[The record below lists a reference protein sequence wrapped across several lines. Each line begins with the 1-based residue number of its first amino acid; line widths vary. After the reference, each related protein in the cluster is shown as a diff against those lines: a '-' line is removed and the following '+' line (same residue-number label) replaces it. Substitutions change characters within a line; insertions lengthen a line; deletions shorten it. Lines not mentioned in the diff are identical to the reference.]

1 MKRSINLRKKNSQS
15 GIALLIAIF
24 TMLLIAAIA
33 MALVIAS
40 GTETSLASNYRATT
54 NGYYAA
60 VAGIEEARGRLLPT
74 NPNTIATLAPFN
86 GAYLATNQVVY
97 ILNPGIGETTGNVMA
112 KYPDTQFAHEFP
124 SVTPTNTYINSVWT
138 ANGNNNGPLYKWV
151 RINAATKASLQ
162 VNVDNTGLAV
172 SNASTPLYYDSA
184 LVPAALVVPPVV
196 GSVPAPTSTQKQVY
210 EVTALAVNPNGSQK
224 ILQYVVAP
232 AQYNLNFQAA
242 LSMTGPIGNFS
253 GANSNPY
260 HVDGVD
266 GSGSAPSVAGC
277 TNNAST
283 VPAIG
288 VSAGLSG
295 GNPAQSNQTYVT
307 NNLPRPDHYIGNSG
321 PPSISTIA
329 QTGALATPDSL
340 DQMIQTIQ
348 HNADAVMP
356 NPPNP
361 PGYNNSGTTYN
372 FGGTGWPSDM
382 SASNPKVV
390 YVDGSFDLGPN
401 TGYGILVVTGNFH
414 YHGNSGWNGIILVVG
429 DGTTTFDGNG
439 GGNGEFDG
447 AIFVATTR
455 DTNGNQLGSFGT
467 TNFDISGGGGN
478 GIYYNSC
485 WINKVQQPPT
495 YQILSFRE
503 INQ

>member
-1 MKRSINLRKKNSQS
+1 MKSRNLRKRKSQS
-15 GIALLIAIF
+15 GVALLIALF

-54 NGYYAA
+54 NSYYAA

-74 NPNTIATLAPFN
+74 NPNTISNVAPLN
-86 GAYLATNQVVY
+86 GAYLPVNQVVY
-97 ILNPGIGETTGNVMA
+97 IVNPGIGETAGNVMT
-112 KYPDTQFAHEFP
+112 KYPDNQYASEFP
-124 SVTPTNTYINSVWT
+124 AVTPTNTFINSVWA

-151 RINAATKASLQ
+151 RITAATKSSLR
-162 VNVDNTGLAV
+162 VNVDNTGLSA
-172 SNASTPLYYDSA
+172 SNNSVPLYFDSS
-184 LVPAALVVPPVV
+184 LLPSALVVPPVV
-196 GSVPAPTSTQKQVY
+196 GSVPAPTSTQKQAY

-232 AQYNLNFQAA
+232 AQYDLNFQSA
-242 LSMTGPIGNFS
+242 LTMTGPVGNFA

-260 HVDGVD
+260 HVNGQD

-277 TNNAST
+277 TNNAAT

-288 VSAGLSG
+288 VSAGFSG
-295 GNPAQSNQTYVT
+295 ANPTQTNQQYVT
-307 NNLPRPDHYIGNSG
+307 NNLPRPDHYIGTTG
-321 PPSISTIA
+321 PPSISTVT
-329 QTGALATPDSL
+329 QTGALSSTDSL
-340 DQMIQTIQ
+340 NQMLQTLEK
-348 HNADAVMP
+348 NADAVLP

-361 PGYNNSGTTYN
+361 PNYNNSGTTYN

-447 AIFVATTR
+447 AVFVATTR
-455 DTNGNQLGSFGT
+455 DASGNQLTNYGT

-485 WINKVQQPPT
+485 WINKVKQPPT
-495 YQILSFRE
+495 YQVLSFRE